1 MSAYSLHVSMSFVS
15 ILNVYYVMQLFHA
28 HCVAVTQF
36 LTEAGVF
43 MHFGDT
49 HLDLGSLYFLDPVWL
64 SDILTLFTGI
74 DVCIFLL

>member
-1 MSAYSLHVSMSFVS
+1 MCVL
-15 ILNVYYVMQLFHA
+15 YVTQLIHDL
-28 HCVAVTQF
+28 CVAVTQF

-43 MHFGDT
+43 MHFGNT

-74 DVCIFLL
+74 DVCIILL